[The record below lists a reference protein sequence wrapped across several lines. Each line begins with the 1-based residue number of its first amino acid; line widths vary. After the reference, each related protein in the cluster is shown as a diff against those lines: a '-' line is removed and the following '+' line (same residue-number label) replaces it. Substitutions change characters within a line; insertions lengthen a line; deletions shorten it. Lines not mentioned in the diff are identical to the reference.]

1 MKGFTVLKQIQKIQ
15 EDFSISALI
24 AGFLA
29 VLISYTGPLVIV
41 FQAAKLANLSTEM
54 TSS

>member
-1 MKGFTVLKQIQKIQ
+1 MKGFTMLKQIQKIQ

-24 AGFLA
+24 TGFLA
-29 VLISYTGPLVIV
+29 VLISYAGPLVIV
-41 FQAAKLANLSTEM
+41 FQAAKLANFSEM

>member
-1 MKGFTVLKQIQKIQ
+1 MKDFTMLKQVQKIQ

-29 VLISYTGPLVIV
+29 VLISYAGPLVIV